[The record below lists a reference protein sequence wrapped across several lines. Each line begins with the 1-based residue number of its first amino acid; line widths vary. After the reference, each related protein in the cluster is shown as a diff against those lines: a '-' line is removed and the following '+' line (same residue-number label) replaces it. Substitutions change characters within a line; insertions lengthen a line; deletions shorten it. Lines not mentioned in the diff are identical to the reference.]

1 MTNSE
6 STISEEEVRRVADLA
21 MLNLTDSEVETYTP
35 QLGSIIGLVAK
46 MDEFDLDGFEPTAH
60 PHGLVNVYRQDE
72 VEAVDVTNQVMENAP
87 DSESNQFKVPPA
99 LGEEL

>member
-1 MTNSE
+1 MANSD
-6 STISEEEVRRVADLA
+6 SSLTEEEVRRVAELA
-21 MLNLTDSEVETYTP
+21 MLDLTDADIETYTP
-35 QLGSIIGLVAK
+35 QLSSVVDLVAK

-60 PHGLVNVYRQDE
+60 PHGLVNVYRDDE
-72 VEAVDVTNQVMENAP
+72 VESVDVRAVVMDNAP